1 MTDEVPKEDDARGDQ
16 AYSLLTS
23 HFGHQSYEHIR
34 YFGRIK
40 RTKSTI
46 PTTRGACLDW
56 PWSPCPF
63 LICPGRKKT
72 NPTWHVTQFSHV
84 FLLTCNM
91 ILTNHNL
98 ADVASHVNMIVSFIT
113 ACSKVYVAL
122 ADFFVGKPLLY
133 DGLQL

>member
-1 MTDEVPKEDDARGDQ
+1 MNIYDILGVSKEQ
-16 AYSLLTS
+16 SLRSRQHVGHALT
-23 HFGHQSYEHIR
+23 GLGVR
-34 YFGRIK
+34 
-40 RTKSTI
+40 
-46 PTTRGACLDW
+46 AL
-56 PWSPCPF
+56 F

-98 ADVASHVNMIVSFIT
+98 ADVAGHVNMIVSFIT

-133 DGLQL
+133 DGL